1 MKFFTFILAIMI
13 LALGAM
19 PCMDE
24 PYAINQAKSN
34 AQISVAHNTNDH
46 NDSDACSPFCTCSCC
61 SSAVTFLTVGLLN
74 QHAIFAPAKMYPSYL
89 PSTIFEISLPI
100 WQPPQLS

>member
-1 MKFFTFILAIMI
+1 MKFFAFILAIMV
-13 LALGAM
+13 LALNGM

-24 PYAINQAKSN
+24 PYVIDQAKEN
-34 AQISVAHNTNDH
+34 AIISVSHNSHDH

-61 SSAVTFLTVGLLN
+61 SSGFTFLSSTLLN
-74 QHAIFAPAKMYPSYL
+74 QHTIFAPAKMYASYL
-89 PSTIFEISLPI
+89 PSTIIEISLPI